1 MLVREAS
8 LLTCLSFL
16 ITLDADYIII
26 FWTLISQIDAVVIL
40 DADSTEKSKDNYLDA
55 DSAD

>member
-1 MLVREAS
+1 
-8 LLTCLSFL
+8 LTCLSFL